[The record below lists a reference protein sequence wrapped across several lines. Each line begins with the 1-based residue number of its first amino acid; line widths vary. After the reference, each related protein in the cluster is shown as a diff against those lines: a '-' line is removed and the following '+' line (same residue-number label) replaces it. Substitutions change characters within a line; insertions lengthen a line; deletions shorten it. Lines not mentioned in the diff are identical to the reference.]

1 MRRNSLSQA
10 RWILLLTI
18 ATGPAVAQQ
27 SADPPQPVGVIGA
40 PAGTGPYV
48 AVAESFASMRHNTVY
63 RPANMPK
70 ERLPLI
76 LWGNGGCRDNGL
88 NNGAFL
94 REVASHGFVII
105 AAGVPRVERV
115 LENPLPRPS
124 DTQSPPPPPSPRAK
138 DPTQP
143 QQLLDAIGWMRAQ
156 SADRNSVFFG
166 KVDVDRLGA
175 MGHSCGGLQALSLAT
190 DPRTKTAILFN
201 SGVLNDGP
209 ESGRSGIAIEKS
221 ELEKVHGP
229 IAYIN
234 GGPTDIAYKNALD
247 DFSRLSRVPVFFGEN
262 GVGHGGTFWSA
273 PNGGDYAKV
282 ATAWMSWQLKGD
294 SSASKMFLGKDCG
307 LCVDASWKVRSK
319 LYQ

>member
-1 MRRNSLSQA
+1 
-10 RWILLLTI
+10 
-18 ATGPAVAQQ
+18 
-27 SADPPQPVGVIGA
+27 
-40 PAGTGPYV
+40 
-48 AVAESFASMRHNTVY
+48 MRHNTVY
-63 RPANMPK
+63 RPAKMPN

-94 REVASHGFVII
+94 REVASHGFVIV
-105 AAGVPRVERV
+105 AAGYPRAERA
-115 LENPLPRPS
+115 LDNAPPRPP
-124 DTQSPPPPPSPRAK
+124 DAQSPPPPPSARAK

-156 SADRNSVFFG
+156 IADRNSVFFG

-190 DPRTKTAILFN
+190 DPRTKTTILFN

-234 GGPTDIAYKNALD
+234 GGPADIAYKNALD
-247 DFSRLSRVPVFFGEN
+247 DFSRLNRVPAFFGEN
-262 GVGHGGTFWSA
+262 GVGHSGTFWSQ

-282 ATAWMSWQLKGD
+282 ATAWMSWQLRGD
-294 SSASKMFLGKDCG
+294 SSAAKMFQGKECG
-307 LCVDASWKVRSK
+307 LCVDANWKVRAK
-319 LYQ
+319 LE